1 MKLYFWV
8 KLTRTTGK
16 VGAMSPSGWRP
27 MLNTDAQ
34 ATGIFNDTVERV
46 YFKTVCPGQTEY
58 HVRGVF
64 QTEVYCHSI
73 DCGFESYQV
82 VTISETDYY
91 AFQRK
96 YAEARLEA
104 MGVTKRAIEGIK
116 VNSPDWI
123 NHVCS
128 RCSTADELREAIETI
143 EQLTANVKGAKHE

>member
-16 VGAMSPSGWRP
+16 VGAMSPTGWRP

-34 ATGIFNDTVERV
+34 ATGIFDDTVEGV
-46 YFKTVCPGQTEY
+46 YFNTLWPPQTE
-58 HVRGVF
+58 HSVRTRF
-64 QTEVYCHSI
+64 QTEVSWLAI
-73 DCGFESYQV
+73 ECGYHSYQV

-116 VNSPDWI
+116 ANDADWI

-128 RCSTADELREAIETI
+128 RCSTAEELREAIETI
-143 EQLTANVKGAKHE
+143 EQLTGKVQA

>member
-16 VGAMSPSGWRP
+16 VGAMSPTGWRP

-34 ATGIFNDTVERV
+34 ATGIFNDTVEGV
-46 YFKTVCPGQTEY
+46 YFNTLWPPQTE
-58 HVRGVF
+58 HSVRTRF
-64 QTEVYCHSI
+64 QTEVSWLAI
-73 DCGFESYQV
+73 ECGYHSYQV

-104 MGVTKRAIEGIK
+104 MGVTKRAIKAIK
-116 VNSPDWI
+116 AGDAWI
-123 NHVCS
+123 IKCVLHQCESIETV
-128 RCSTADELREAIETI
+128 AIEALI